1 MANQEQGMGNGV
13 RPNEP
18 EVGIPYGYPAPA
30 YGYPAAAMTAPPQQ
44 MPPQYY
50 TQQNPYTAGMRPP
63 NAIYGPPLPGMGLQD
78 TYFADTRAPFECPH
92 CGKPGLTNVKSSLS
106 CAAWVACLASLCG
119 VCFITRSCDCLW
131 HKHHY
136 CEHCGE
142 KVADFM
148 KDDPCLFADPP
159 HWTEPSYAVPA

>member
-1 MANQEQGMGNGV
+1 MGNGV

-92 CGKPGLTNVKSSLS
+92 CGKPGLTNVKYVGSSARVLS
-106 CAAWVACLASLCG
+106 SIWIC
-119 VCFITRSCDCLW
+119 
-131 HKHHY
+131 
-136 CEHCGE
+136 
-142 KVADFM
+142 
-148 KDDPCLFADPP
+148 
-159 HWTEPSYAVPA
+159 